1 MRRRLKMS
9 VEEALEWIHS
19 RLKFNIRP
27 GLSRVE
33 GLLKLLGNPETELS
47 MIHVAGTNGK
57 GSTVAFTRSIFMQAG
72 LKVASFTSPF
82 IESFGERM
90 SINAQAIPDE
100 KLIYYVEMI
109 QPLVEKMDA
118 DEVLAGIT
126 EFEIITAMAF
136 RYFADEKVDLAVI
149 EVGLGGLLDSTNVIT
164 PVVSGIT
171 TIGLDHIDILGS
183 TIEEIAA
190 QKAGIIKP
198 GIPVVTGN
206 IELKAL
212 RVIWEVA
219 RKNTARVYQF
229 GYDYRV
235 ELEEAEHFT
244 FQAKQEI
251 LPHLE
256 KSLVGLH
263 QVENAAMAIEL
274 ALVYADKVGLNLTE
288 EVIRSGIRE
297 AFWPA
302 RMEKLGEKPLILLDG
317 AHNVHAMTRLLE
329 NLKAEFSGRK
339 LTIIF
344 SAITT
349 KDIQHMIR
357 MLQTVADSRLILT
370 TFDYPKALKLAD
382 FEALED
388 EGVELAPSWQVA
400 LVQLKKT
407 LADDEVLIVTGSLY
421 FSSQVREFLLE
432 NRKTAQL

>member
-1 MRRRLKMS
+1 MS
-9 VEEALEWIHS
+9 IEEALEWIHS

-27 GLSRVE
+27 GLSRVSA
-33 GLLKLLGNPETELS
+33 LLELLGHPEESLS

-82 IESFGERM
+82 ITTFGERM
-90 SINAQAIPDE
+90 SINALPIADD

-109 QPLVEKMDA
+109 QPLVAELDKDA
-118 DEVLAGIT
+118 ELTGIT

-136 RYFADEKVDLAVI
+136 KYFSDEQVDLAVI
-149 EVGLGGLLDSTNVIT
+149 EVGLGGLLDSTNVIK

-198 GIPVVTGN
+198 GIPVVVGN

-229 GYDYRV
+229 PYDYRTEV
-235 ELEEAEHFT
+235 EEHEHFN
-244 FQAKQEI
+244 FFSGQEAI
-251 LPHLE
+251 LDIE

-263 QVENAAMAIEL
+263 QIENAGMAIEL
-274 ALVYADKVGLNLTE
+274 SLVYASKVGIELTE
-288 EVIRSGIRE
+288 DVIRSGIRE

-317 AHNVHAMTRLLE
+317 AHNVHAMNRLLE
-329 NLKAEFSGRK
+329 NLSSEFPDK
-339 LTIIF
+339 KITIIF

-349 KDIQHMIR
+349 KDISQMIK
-357 MLQTVADSRLILT
+357 MLQTVKNSYLILT
-370 TFDYPKALKLAD
+370 TFDYPKALNLGD
-382 FEALED
+382 FQRLEE
-388 EGVELAPSWQVA
+388 EGVELAPSWELA
-400 LVQLKKT
+400 LVRAQKN
-407 LADDEVLIVTGSLY
+407 LAEDDLLLVTGSLY
-421 FSSQVREFLLE
+421 FSSQVREFLKKE
-432 NRKTAQL
+432 N

>member
-1 MRRRLKMS
+1 MS
-9 VEEALEWIHS
+9 IEEALEWIHS

-27 GLSRVE
+27 GLSRVSA
-33 GLLKLLGNPETELS
+33 LLELLGHPEESLS

-82 IESFGERM
+82 ITTFGERM
-90 SINAQAIPDE
+90 SINALPIADD

-109 QPLVEKMDA
+109 QPLVAELDKDA
-118 DEVLAGIT
+118 ELTGIT

-136 RYFADEKVDLAVI
+136 KYFSDEQVDLAVI
-149 EVGLGGLLDSTNVIT
+149 EVGLGGLLDSTNVIK

-198 GIPVVTGN
+198 GIPVVVGN

-229 GYDYRV
+229 PYDYRTEV
-235 ELEEAEHFT
+235 EEHEHFN
-244 FQAKQEI
+244 FFSGQEAI
-251 LPHLE
+251 LDIE

-263 QVENAAMAIEL
+263 QIENAGMAIEL
-274 ALVYADKVGLNLTE
+274 SLVYASKVGIELTE
-288 EVIRSGIRE
+288 DVIRSGIRE

-317 AHNVHAMTRLLE
+317 AHNVHAMNRLLE
-329 NLKAEFSGRK
+329 NLSSEFPDK
-339 LTIIF
+339 KITIIF

-349 KDIQHMIR
+349 KDISQMIK
-357 MLQTVADSRLILT
+357 MLQTVKNSYLILT
-370 TFDYPKALKLAD
+370 TFDYPKALNLGD
-382 FEALED
+382 FQRLEE
-388 EGVELAPSWQVA
+388 EGVELAPSWELA
-400 LVQLKKT
+400 LVRAALSISHLKF
-407 LADDEVLIVTGSLY
+407 VS
-421 FSSQVREFLLE
+421 F
-432 NRKTAQL
+432 

>member
-1 MRRRLKMS
+1 MS
-9 VEEALEWIHS
+9 IEEALEWIHS

-27 GLSRVE
+27 GLSRVSA
-33 GLLKLLGNPETELS
+33 LLELLGHPEESLS

-82 IESFGERM
+82 ITTFGERM
-90 SINAQAIPDE
+90 SINALPIADD

-109 QPLVEKMDA
+109 QPLVAELDKDA
-118 DEVLAGIT
+118 ELTGIT

-136 RYFADEKVDLAVI
+136 KYFSDEQVDLAVI
-149 EVGLGGLLDSTNVIT
+149 EVGLGGLLDSTNVIK

-198 GIPVVTGN
+198 GIPVVVGN

-229 GYDYRV
+229 PYDYRTEV
-235 ELEEAEHFT
+235 EEHEHFN
-244 FQAKQEI
+244 FFSGQEAI
-251 LPHLE
+251 LDIE

-263 QVENAAMAIEL
+263 QIENAGMAIEL
-274 ALVYADKVGLNLTE
+274 SLVYASKVGIELTE
-288 EVIRSGIRE
+288 DVIRSGIRE

-317 AHNVHAMTRLLE
+317 AHNVHAMNRLLE
-329 NLKAEFSGRK
+329 NLSSEFPDK
-339 LTIIF
+339 KITIIF

-349 KDIQHMIR
+349 KDISQMIK
-357 MLQTVADSRLILT
+357 MLQTVKNSYLILT
-370 TFDYPKALKLAD
+370 TFDYPKALNLGD
-382 FEALED
+382 FQRLEE
-388 EGVELAPSWQVA
+388 EGVELAPSWELA
-400 LVQLKKT
+400 LVRAQKNLVE
-407 LADDEVLIVTGSLY
+407 DDLLLVTGSLY
-421 FSSQVREFLLE
+421 FSSQVREFLKKRS
-432 NRKTAQL
+432 NN

>member
-1 MRRRLKMS
+1 MS
-9 VEEALEWIHS
+9 IEEALEWIHS

-27 GLSRVE
+27 GLSRVSA
-33 GLLKLLGNPETELS
+33 LLELLGHPEESLS

-82 IESFGERM
+82 ITTFGERM
-90 SINAQAIPDE
+90 SINALPIADD

-109 QPLVEKMDA
+109 QPLVAELDKDA
-118 DEVLAGIT
+118 ELTGIT

-136 RYFADEKVDLAVI
+136 KYFADEQVDLAVI
-149 EVGLGGLLDSTNVIT
+149 EVGLGGLLDSTNVIK

-198 GIPVVTGN
+198 GIPVVVGN

-229 GYDYRV
+229 PYDYRTEV
-235 ELEEAEHFT
+235 EEHERFNFFSGQEA
-244 FQAKQEI
+244 I
-251 LPHLE
+251 LDIE

-263 QVENAAMAIEL
+263 QIENAGMAIEL
-274 ALVYADKVGLNLTE
+274 SLVYASKVGIELTE
-288 EVIRSGIRE
+288 DVIRSGIRE

-317 AHNVHAMTRLLE
+317 AHNVHAMNRLLE
-329 NLKAEFSGRK
+329 NLSSEFPNK
-339 LTIIF
+339 KITIIF

-349 KDIQHMIR
+349 KDISQMIK
-357 MLQTVADSRLILT
+357 MLQTVKNSNLILT
-370 TFDYPKALKLAD
+370 TFDYPKALNLGDFQKL
-382 FEALED
+382 EE
-388 EGVELAPSWQVA
+388 EGVELAPSWELA
-400 LVQLKKT
+400 LVRAQKN
-407 LADDEVLIVTGSLY
+407 LAEDDLLLVTGSLY
-421 FSSQVREFLLE
+421 FSSQVREFLKKE
-432 NRKTAQL
+432 K

>member
-1 MRRRLKMS
+1 MS
-9 VEEALEWIHS
+9 IEEALEWIHS

-27 GLSRVE
+27 GLSRVSA
-33 GLLKLLGNPETELS
+33 LLELLGHPEESLS

-82 IESFGERM
+82 ITTFGERM
-90 SINAQAIPDE
+90 SINTLPIADD

-109 QPLVEKMDA
+109 QPLVAELDKDA
-118 DEVLAGIT
+118 ELTGIT
-126 EFEIITAMAF
+126 EFEIITVMAF
-136 RYFADEKVDLAVI
+136 KYFADEQVDLAVI
-149 EVGLGGLLDSTNVIT
+149 EVGLGGLLDSTNVIK

-198 GIPVVTGN
+198 GIPVVVGN

-229 GYDYRV
+229 PYDYRTEV
-235 ELEEAEHFT
+235 EEHEHFN
-244 FQAKQEI
+244 FFSGQEAI
-251 LPHLE
+251 LDIE

-263 QVENAAMAIEL
+263 QIENAGMAIEL
-274 ALVYADKVGLNLTE
+274 SLVYASKVGIELTE
-288 EVIRSGIRE
+288 DVIRSGIRE

-317 AHNVHAMTRLLE
+317 AHNVHAMNRLLE
-329 NLKAEFSGRK
+329 NLSSEFPDKKISILFISSSSSSFFEISSCFNSK
-339 LTIIF
+339 SSLSLFSISFSKSSFFSTI
-344 SAITT
+344 
-349 KDIQHMIR
+349 
-357 MLQTVADSRLILT
+357 L
-370 TFDYPKALKLAD
+370 
-382 FEALED
+382 
-388 EGVELAPSWQVA
+388 
-400 LVQLKKT
+400 
-407 LADDEVLIVTGSLY
+407 
-421 FSSQVREFLLE
+421 
-432 NRKTAQL
+432 

>member
-1 MRRRLKMS
+1 MS
-9 VEEALEWIHS
+9 IEEALEWIHS

-27 GLSRVE
+27 GLSRVSA
-33 GLLKLLGNPETELS
+33 LLELLGHPEESLS

-82 IESFGERM
+82 ITTFGERM
-90 SINAQAIPDE
+90 SINALPIADD

-109 QPLVEKMDA
+109 QPLVAELDKDA
-118 DEVLAGIT
+118 ELTGIT

-136 RYFADEKVDLAVI
+136 KYFSDEQVDLAVI
-149 EVGLGGLLDSTNVIT
+149 EVGLGGLLDSTNVIK

-198 GIPVVTGN
+198 GIPVVVGN

-229 GYDYRV
+229 PYDYRTEV
-235 ELEEAEHFT
+235 EEHEHFN
-244 FQAKQEI
+244 FFSGQEAI
-251 LPHLE
+251 LDIE

-263 QVENAAMAIEL
+263 QIENAGMAIEL
-274 ALVYADKVGLNLTE
+274 SLVYASKVGIELTE
-288 EVIRSGIRE
+288 DVIRSGIRE

-317 AHNVHAMTRLLE
+317 AHNV
-329 NLKAEFSGRK
+329 S
-339 LTIIF
+339 
-344 SAITT
+344 
-349 KDIQHMIR
+349 QMIK
-357 MLQTVADSRLILT
+357 MLQTVKNSHLILT
-370 TFDYPKALKLAD
+370 TFDYPKALNLGD
-382 FEALED
+382 FQRLEE
-388 EGVELAPSWQVA
+388 EGVELAPSWELA
-400 LVQLKKT
+400 LVRAQKN
-407 LADDEVLIVTGSLY
+407 LAEDDLLLVTGSLY
-421 FSSQVREFLLE
+421 FSSQVREFLKKE
-432 NRKTAQL
+432 K

>member
-1 MRRRLKMS
+1 MS
-9 VEEALEWIHS
+9 IEEALEWIHS

-27 GLSRVE
+27 GLSRVSA
-33 GLLKLLGNPETELS
+33 LLELLGHPEESLS

-82 IESFGERM
+82 ITTFGERM
-90 SINAQAIPDE
+90 SINALPIADD

-109 QPLVEKMDA
+109 QPLVAELDKDA
-118 DEVLAGIT
+118 ELTGIT

-136 RYFADEKVDLAVI
+136 KYFSDEQVDLAVI
-149 EVGLGGLLDSTNVIT
+149 EVGLGGLLDSTNVIK

-198 GIPVVTGN
+198 GIPVVVGN

-229 GYDYRV
+229 PYDYRTEV
-235 ELEEAEHFT
+235 EEHEHFN
-244 FQAKQEI
+244 FFSGQEAI
-251 LPHLE
+251 LDIE

-263 QVENAAMAIEL
+263 QIENAGMAIEL
-274 ALVYADKVGLNLTE
+274 SLVYASKVGIELTE
-288 EVIRSGIRE
+288 DVIRSGIRE

-317 AHNVHAMTRLLE
+317 AHNVHAMNRLLE
-329 NLKAEFSGRK
+329 NLSSEFPDK
-339 LTIIF
+339 KITIIF

-349 KDIQHMIR
+349 KDISQMIK
-357 MLQTVADSRLILT
+357 MLQTVKNSYLILT
-370 TFDYPKALKLAD
+370 TFDYPKALNLGD
-382 FEALED
+382 FQRLEE
-388 EGVELAPSWQVA
+388 EGVELAPSWELA
-400 LVQLKKT
+400 LVRAQKN
-407 LADDEVLIVTGSLY
+407 LAEDDLLLVTGSLY
-421 FSSQVREFLLE
+421 FSSQVREF
-432 NRKTAQL
+432 

>member
-1 MRRRLKMS
+1 MS
-9 VEEALEWIHS
+9 IEEALEWIHS

-27 GLSRVE
+27 GLSRVSA
-33 GLLKLLGNPETELS
+33 LLELLGHPEESLS

-82 IESFGERM
+82 ITTFGERM
-90 SINAQAIPDE
+90 SINTLPIADD

-109 QPLVEKMDA
+109 QPLVAELDKDA
-118 DEVLAGIT
+118 ELTGIT

-136 RYFADEKVDLAVI
+136 KYFADEQVDLAVI
-149 EVGLGGLLDSTNVIT
+149 EVGLGGLLDSTNVIK

-198 GIPVVTGN
+198 GIPVVVGN

-229 GYDYRV
+229 PYDYRTEV
-235 ELEEAEHFT
+235 EEHEHFN
-244 FQAKQEI
+244 FFSGQEAI
-251 LPHLE
+251 LDIE

-263 QVENAAMAIEL
+263 QIENAGMGIEL
-274 ALVYADKVGLNLTE
+274 SLVYASKVGIVLTE
-288 EVIRSGIRE
+288 DVIRSGIRE

-302 RMEKLGEKPLILLDG
+302 RMEKLDEKPLILLDG
-317 AHNVHAMTRLLE
+317 AHNVHAMNRLLE
-329 NLKAEFSGRK
+329 NLSSEFPDK
-339 LTIIF
+339 KITIIF

-349 KDIQHMIR
+349 KDISQMIK
-357 MLQTVADSRLILT
+357 MLQTVKNSHLILT
-370 TFDYPKALKLAD
+370 TFDYPKALNLGDFQKL
-382 FEALED
+382 EE
-388 EGVELAPSWQVA
+388 EGVELAPSWELA
-400 LVQLKKT
+400 LVRAQKN
-407 LADDEVLIVTGSLY
+407 LAEDDLLLVTGSLY
-421 FSSQVREFLLE
+421 FSSQVREFLKKE
-432 NRKTAQL
+432 K

>member
-1 MRRRLKMS
+1 MS
-9 VEEALEWIHS
+9 IEEALEWIHS

-27 GLSRVE
+27 GLSRVSA
-33 GLLKLLGNPETELS
+33 LLELLGHPEESLS

-82 IESFGERM
+82 ITTFGERM
-90 SINAQAIPDE
+90 SINALPIADD

-109 QPLVEKMDA
+109 QPLVAELDKDA
-118 DEVLAGIT
+118 ELTGIT

-136 RYFADEKVDLAVI
+136 KYFADEQVDLAVI
-149 EVGLGGLLDSTNVIT
+149 EVGLGGLLDSTNVIK

-198 GIPVVTGN
+198 GIPVVVGN

-229 GYDYRV
+229 PYDYRTEV
-235 ELEEAEHFT
+235 EEHEHFN
-244 FQAKQEI
+244 FFSGQEAI
-251 LPHLE
+251 LDIE

-263 QVENAAMAIEL
+263 QIENAGMAIEL
-274 ALVYADKVGLNLTE
+274 SLVYASKVGIELTE
-288 EVIRSGIRE
+288 DVIRSGIRE

-317 AHNVHAMTRLLE
+317 AHNVHAMNRLLE
-329 NLKAEFSGRK
+329 NLSSEFPDK
-339 LTIIF
+339 KITIIF

-349 KDIQHMIR
+349 KDISQMIK
-357 MLQTVADSRLILT
+357 MLQTVKNSYLILT
-370 TFDYPKALKLAD
+370 TFDYPKALNLGD
-382 FEALED
+382 FQRLEE
-388 EGVELAPSWQVA
+388 EGVELAPSWELA
-400 LVQLKKT
+400 LVRAQKN
-407 LADDEVLIVTGSLY
+407 LAEDDLLLVTGSLY
-421 FSSQVREFLLE
+421 FSSQVREFLKKE
-432 NRKTAQL
+432 K

>member
-1 MRRRLKMS
+1 MS
-9 VEEALEWIHS
+9 IEEALEWIHS

-27 GLSRVE
+27 GLSRVSA
-33 GLLKLLGNPETELS
+33 LLELLGHPEESLS

-82 IESFGERM
+82 ITTFGERM
-90 SINAQAIPDE
+90 SINALPIAED

-109 QPLVEKMDA
+109 QPLVAELDKDA
-118 DEVLAGIT
+118 ELTGIT

-136 RYFADEKVDLAVI
+136 KYFSDEQVDLAVI
-149 EVGLGGLLDSTNVIT
+149 EVGLGGLLDSTNVIK

-198 GIPVVTGN
+198 GIPVVVGN

-229 GYDYRV
+229 PYDYRTEV
-235 ELEEAEHFT
+235 EEHEHFN
-244 FQAKQEI
+244 FFSGQEAI
-251 LPHLE
+251 LDIE

-263 QVENAAMAIEL
+263 QIENAGMAIEL
-274 ALVYADKVGLNLTE
+274 SLVYASKVGIELTE
-288 EVIRSGIRE
+288 DVIRSGIRE

-317 AHNVHAMTRLLE
+317 AHNVHAMNRLLE
-329 NLKAEFSGRK
+329 NLSSEFPDK
-339 LTIIF
+339 KITIIF

-349 KDIQHMIR
+349 KDISQMIK
-357 MLQTVADSRLILT
+357 MLQTVKNSYLILT
-370 TFDYPKALKLAD
+370 TFDYPKALNLGD
-382 FEALED
+382 FQRLEE
-388 EGVELAPSWQVA
+388 EGVELAPSWELA
-400 LVQLKKT
+400 LVRAQKN
-407 LADDEVLIVTGSLY
+407 LAEDDLLLVTGSLY
-421 FSSQVREFLLE
+421 FSSQVREFLE
-432 NRKTAQL
+432 KEK

>member
-1 MRRRLKMS
+1 MS
-9 VEEALEWIHS
+9 IEEALEWIHS

-27 GLSRVE
+27 GLSRVSA
-33 GLLKLLGNPETELS
+33 LLELLGHPEESLS

-82 IESFGERM
+82 ITTFGERM
-90 SINAQAIPDE
+90 SINALPIADD

-109 QPLVEKMDA
+109 QPLVAELDKDA
-118 DEVLAGIT
+118 ELTGIT

-136 RYFADEKVDLAVI
+136 KYFADEQVDLAVI
-149 EVGLGGLLDSTNVIT
+149 EVGLGGLLDSTNVIK

-198 GIPVVTGN
+198 GIPVVVGN

-229 GYDYRV
+229 PYDYRTEV
-235 ELEEAEHFT
+235 EEHEHFN
-244 FQAKQEI
+244 FFSGQEAI
-251 LPHLE
+251 LDIE

-263 QVENAAMAIEL
+263 QIENAGMAIEL
-274 ALVYADKVGLNLTE
+274 SLVYASKVGIELTE
-288 EVIRSGIRE
+288 DVIRSGIRE

-317 AHNVHAMTRLLE
+317 AHNVHAMNRLLE
-329 NLKAEFSGRK
+329 NLSSEFPNK
-339 LTIIF
+339 KITIIF

-349 KDIQHMIR
+349 KDISQMIK
-357 MLQTVADSRLILT
+357 MLQTVKNSNLILT
-370 TFDYPKALKLAD
+370 TFDYPKALNLGDFQKL
-382 FEALED
+382 EE
-388 EGVELAPSWQVA
+388 EGVELAPSWELA
-400 LVQLKKT
+400 LVRAQKN
-407 LADDEVLIVTGSLY
+407 LAEDDLLLVTGSLY
-421 FSSQVREFLLE
+421 FSSQVREFLKKE
-432 NRKTAQL
+432 K

>member
-1 MRRRLKMS
+1 MS
-9 VEEALEWIHS
+9 IEEALEWIHS

-27 GLSRVE
+27 GLSRVSA
-33 GLLKLLGNPETELS
+33 LLELLGHPEESLS

-82 IESFGERM
+82 ITTFGERM
-90 SINAQAIPDE
+90 SINALPIADD

-109 QPLVEKMDA
+109 QPLVAELDKDA
-118 DEVLAGIT
+118 ELTGIT

-136 RYFADEKVDLAVI
+136 KYFADEQVDLAVI
-149 EVGLGGLLDSTNVIT
+149 EVGLGGLLDSTNVIK

-198 GIPVVTGN
+198 GIPVVVGN

-229 GYDYRV
+229 PYDYRTEV
-235 ELEEAEHFT
+235 EEHEHFN
-244 FQAKQEI
+244 FFSGQEAI
-251 LPHLE
+251 LDIE

-263 QVENAAMAIEL
+263 QIENAGMAIEL
-274 ALVYADKVGLNLTE
+274 SLVYASKVGIELTE
-288 EVIRSGIRE
+288 DVIRSGIRE

-317 AHNVHAMTRLLE
+317 AHNVHAMNRLLE
-329 NLKAEFSGRK
+329 NLSSEFPDK
-339 LTIIF
+339 KITILF

-349 KDIQHMIR
+349 KDISQMIK
-357 MLQTVADSRLILT
+357 MLQTVKNSHLILT
-370 TFDYPKALKLAD
+370 TFDYQKALNLGD
-382 FEALED
+382 FQRLEE
-388 EGVELAPSWQVA
+388 EGVELAPSWELA
-400 LVQLKKT
+400 LVRAQKN
-407 LADDEVLIVTGSLY
+407 LAEDDLLLVTGSLY
-421 FSSQVREFLLE
+421 FSSQVREFLKKE
-432 NRKTAQL
+432 K

>member
-1 MRRRLKMS
+1 MS
-9 VEEALEWIHS
+9 IEEALEWIHS

-27 GLSRVE
+27 GLSRVSA
-33 GLLKLLGNPETELS
+33 LLELLGHPEESLS

-82 IESFGERM
+82 ITTFGERI
-90 SINAQAIPDE
+90 SINALPIADD

-109 QPLVEKMDA
+109 QPLVAELDKDA
-118 DEVLAGIT
+118 ELTGIT

-136 RYFADEKVDLAVI
+136 KYFADEQVDLAVI
-149 EVGLGGLLDSTNVIT
+149 EVGLGGLLDSTNVIK

-198 GIPVVTGN
+198 GIPVVVGN

-229 GYDYRV
+229 PYDYRTEV
-235 ELEEAEHFT
+235 EEHEHFN
-244 FQAKQEI
+244 FFSGQEAI
-251 LPHLE
+251 LDIE

-263 QVENAAMAIEL
+263 QIENAGMAIEL
-274 ALVYADKVGLNLTE
+274 SLVYASKVGIVLTE
-288 EVIRSGIRE
+288 DVIRAGIRE

-317 AHNVHAMTRLLE
+317 AHNVHAMNRLLE
-329 NLKAEFSGRK
+329 NLSSEFPNK
-339 LTIIF
+339 KITIIF

-349 KDIQHMIR
+349 KDISQMIK
-357 MLQTVADSRLILT
+357 MLQTVKNSNLILT
-370 TFDYPKALKLAD
+370 TFDYPKALNLGDFQKL
-382 FEALED
+382 EE
-388 EGVELAPSWQVA
+388 EGVELAPSWELA
-400 LVQLKKT
+400 LVRAQKN
-407 LADDEVLIVTGSLY
+407 LAEDDLLLVTGSLY
-421 FSSQVREFLLE
+421 FSSQVREFLKKE
-432 NRKTAQL
+432 K

>member
-1 MRRRLKMS
+1 MS
-9 VEEALEWIHS
+9 IEEALEWIHS

-27 GLSRVE
+27 GLSRVSA
-33 GLLKLLGNPETELS
+33 LLELLGHPEESLS

-82 IESFGERM
+82 ITTFGERM
-90 SINAQAIPDE
+90 SINALPIADD

-109 QPLVEKMDA
+109 QPLVAELDKDA
-118 DEVLAGIT
+118 ELTGIT

-136 RYFADEKVDLAVI
+136 KYFSDEQVDLAVI
-149 EVGLGGLLDSTNVIT
+149 EVGLGGLLDSTNVIK

-198 GIPVVTGN
+198 GIPVVVGN

-229 GYDYRV
+229 PYDYRTEV
-235 ELEEAEHFT
+235 EEHEHFN
-244 FQAKQEI
+244 FFSGQEAI
-251 LPHLE
+251 LDIE

-263 QVENAAMAIEL
+263 QIENAGMAIEL
-274 ALVYADKVGLNLTE
+274 SLVYASKVGIELTE
-288 EVIRSGIRE
+288 DVIRSGIRE

-317 AHNVHAMTRLLE
+317 AHNVHAMNRLLE
-329 NLKAEFSGRK
+329 NLSSEFPDK
-339 LTIIF
+339 KITIIF

-349 KDIQHMIR
+349 KDISQMIK
-357 MLQTVADSRLILT
+357 MLQTVKNSYLILT
-370 TFDYPKALKLAD
+370 TFDYPKALNLGD
-382 FEALED
+382 FQRLEE
-388 EGVELAPSWQVA
+388 EGVELAPSWELA
-400 LVQLKKT
+400 LVRAQKN
-407 LADDEVLIVTGSLY
+407 LAEDD
-421 FSSQVREFLLE
+421 
-432 NRKTAQL
+432 

>member
-1 MRRRLKMS
+1 MS
-9 VEEALEWIHS
+9 IEEALEWIHS

-27 GLSRVE
+27 GLSRVSA
-33 GLLKLLGNPETELS
+33 LLELLGHPEESLS

-82 IESFGERM
+82 ITTFGERM
-90 SINAQAIPDE
+90 SINALPIADD

-109 QPLVEKMDA
+109 QPLVAELDKDA
-118 DEVLAGIT
+118 ELTGIT

-136 RYFADEKVDLAVI
+136 KYFSDEQVDLAVI
-149 EVGLGGLLDSTNVIT
+149 EVGLGGLLDSTNVIK

-198 GIPVVTGN
+198 GIPVVVGN

-229 GYDYRV
+229 PYDYRTEV
-235 ELEEAEHFT
+235 EEHEHFN
-244 FQAKQEI
+244 FFSGQEAI
-251 LPHLE
+251 LDIE

-263 QVENAAMAIEL
+263 QIENAGMAIEL
-274 ALVYADKVGLNLTE
+274 SLVYASKVGIELTE
-288 EVIRSGIRE
+288 DVIRSGIRE

-302 RMEKLGEKPLILLDG
+302 RMEKLGEKLLILLDG
-317 AHNVHAMTRLLE
+317 AHNVHAMNRLLE
-329 NLKAEFSGRK
+329 NLSSEFPDK
-339 LTIIF
+339 KITIIF

-349 KDIQHMIR
+349 KDISQMIK
-357 MLQTVADSRLILT
+357 MLQTVKNSYLILT
-370 TFDYPKALKLAD
+370 TFDYPKALNLGD
-382 FEALED
+382 FQRLEE
-388 EGVELAPSWQVA
+388 EGVELAPSWELA
-400 LVQLKKT
+400 LVRAQKN
-407 LADDEVLIVTGSLY
+407 LAEDDLLLVTGSLY
-421 FSSQVREFLLE
+421 FSSQVREFLKKE
-432 NRKTAQL
+432 K